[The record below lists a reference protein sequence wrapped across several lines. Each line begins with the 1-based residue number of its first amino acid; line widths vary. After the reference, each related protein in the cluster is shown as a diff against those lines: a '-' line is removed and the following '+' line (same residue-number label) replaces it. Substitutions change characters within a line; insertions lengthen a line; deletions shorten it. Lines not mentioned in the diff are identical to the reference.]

1 MNVGLRRTL
10 FDKPWCL
17 SSKDRGLF
25 LGSYKDTDLDP
36 HMFAGEYW
44 RVGDTTMAAD
54 RMPNRITT

>member
-1 MNVGLRRTL
+1 
-10 FDKPWCL
+10 L